1 MSYSP
6 NSVQSGRVRINKVVE
21 GKKNR
26 KHRRK
31 NVVSKTSFEKLR
43 DLQYELFEEGFE
55 LEEYKKYVQEKIN
68 DNKYHYMRV
77 TQEDIEKLYEN
88 FEKLIQKETNKYN
101 KIGDEKKFNRRQRKL
116 FREKRK
122 RIMDEKKT
130 ELISELFKELVSSN
144 TVPSR
149 VIELHK
155 PDASEWNYT
164 KKNLFPGN
172 SYLLDKDRKWSGIY
186 SLIESMNSAH
196 MLGCYNHETMNQ
208 YIYSH

>member
-68 DNKYHYMRV
+68 DNKYHYMRI

-101 KIGDEKKFNRRQRKL
+101 KIEDEKKFNRRQRKL

-149 VIELHK
+149 VIDLHK
-155 PDASEWNYT
+155 PDASEWKYT

-186 SLIESMNSAH
+186 SLIESMNRAH

>member
-6 NSVQSGRVRINKVVE
+6 NSVQSGRVIINKVVE

-26 KHRRK
+26 KYRRK

-43 DLQYELFEEGFE
+43 DLQYELFQEGFE

-77 TQEDIEKLYEN
+77 TQEDIEKLYGN

-101 KIGDEKKFNRRQRKL
+101 EIGDEKKFNRKQRKM

-122 RIMDEKKT
+122 RVMDKKKT

-172 SYLLDKDRKWSGIY
+172 SYLLDKDRKWAGIY

-196 MLGCYNHETMNQ
+196 MVGCYNHETMNQ
-208 YIYSH
+208 YVYAY